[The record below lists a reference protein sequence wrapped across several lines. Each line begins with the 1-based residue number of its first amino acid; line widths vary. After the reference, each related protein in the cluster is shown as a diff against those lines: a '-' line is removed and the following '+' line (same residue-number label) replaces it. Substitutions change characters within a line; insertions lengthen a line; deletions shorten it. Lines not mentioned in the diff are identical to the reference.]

1 MTEIN
6 KLYKFADEKFDTNKY
21 YKRNKTRQDFI
32 KMMRRHCDYKITPN
46 NQIQYDNQM
55 VDIKDLIYEFETIIE
70 TYNDRLV
77 INNLSNIKSVLVIVS
92 SIFAGVFVGSQKIS
106 YSDPNFLN
114 LFLSGLMLAV
124 GIYLLFMLIAW
135 IERMIANG
143 MMYEKMFYSICIKI
157 LKDYIS

>member
-46 NQIQYDNQM
+46 KQIQYDNQM